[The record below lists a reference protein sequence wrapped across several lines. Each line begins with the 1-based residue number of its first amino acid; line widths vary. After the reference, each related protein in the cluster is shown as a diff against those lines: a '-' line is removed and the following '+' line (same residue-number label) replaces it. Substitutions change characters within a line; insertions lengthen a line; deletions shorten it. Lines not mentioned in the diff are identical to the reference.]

1 MRHIGIILMAMAFTH
16 YLTRNSTDKGTEI
29 NLLWS
34 RTVVNVHLSSFL
46 VQELFNEL
54 KASIFRFFPNNL
66 YLFELT
72 CTLSIQMWK
81 KFLASMFVI
90 YTIQYT
96 HNKSMSGK
104 TSHHG
109 LDLFLEKGH
118 MSVELHYNVYPIYMY
133 NNILHR
139 FCSLVLF
146 SCVGQCSF

>member
-1 MRHIGIILMAMAFTH
+1 MAFTH

-34 RTVVNVHLSSFL
+34 RTVVNMCTFHLSL
-46 VQELFNEL
+46 YKNYWMNL
-54 KASIFRFFPNNL
+54 KLEVFSGFFPNNL

-109 LDLFLEKGH
+109 LDLYLEKGH